1 MMDFGQKNEGKN
13 TYALEP
19 KEDYRFFPSK
29 VKEKIKEVID
39 EQMKSKEYDHQEAE
53 KLSMDISNKIREVV
67 RDLQIPS
74 YKIAVQTVIGE
85 LGGQG
90 VRIASKSLW
99 DDKNDNWASYT
110 FSNHSLF
117 CTGMV
122 FGIYYE

>member
-1 MMDFGQKNEGKN
+1 MEIGQKDGGSN

-19 KEDYRFFPSK
+19 REDKRFYPSK
-29 VKEKIKEVID
+29 VKEEIKKAID
-39 EQMKSKEYDHQEAE
+39 ETMKDKEYNHKEAE
-53 KLSMDISNKIREVV
+53 KLSIEISNRIRDNVKNLSI
-67 RDLQIPS
+67 DS
-74 YKIAVQTVIGE
+74 YKIVVQTVIGE
-85 LGGQG
+85 IGGQG